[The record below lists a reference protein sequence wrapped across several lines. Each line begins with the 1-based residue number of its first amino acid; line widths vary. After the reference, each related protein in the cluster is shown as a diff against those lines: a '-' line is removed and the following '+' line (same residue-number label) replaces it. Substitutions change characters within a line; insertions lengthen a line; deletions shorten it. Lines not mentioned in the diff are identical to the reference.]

1 MYLYIEMNQQAI
13 VNSIAWGE
21 ISISLLTELPSLN
34 KKNIIIIIIIWY
46 YSILYVSVSVSAIW
60 LPPSSY
66 WKLCNFD
73 FCAACPT
80 NSEAKI

>member
-1 MYLYIEMNQQAI
+1 
-13 VNSIAWGE
+13 
-21 ISISLLTELPSLN
+21 LLTELPSLN

-66 WKLCNFD
+66 W
-73 FCAACPT
+73 
-80 NSEAKI
+80 